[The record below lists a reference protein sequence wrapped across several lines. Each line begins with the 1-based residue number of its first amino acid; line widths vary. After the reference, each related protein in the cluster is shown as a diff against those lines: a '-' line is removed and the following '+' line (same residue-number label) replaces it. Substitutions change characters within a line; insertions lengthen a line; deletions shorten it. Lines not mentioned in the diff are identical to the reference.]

1 MFAQTDDEARVAK
14 AVHSF
19 LPRLGRSERTDVYP
33 PANGWIAVDD
43 ELCSGHPTLLRRLAQ
58 ELSYRTG
65 GVVLTLGVEEGAV
78 VRYVLFDKGSIA
90 DEYCS
95 LPEYHGL
102 LPPGDVV
109 ALSAN
114 PTVAQRLTGRRS

>member
-43 ELCSGHPTLLRRLAQ
+43 ELCGGHPTLLRRLAQ
-58 ELSYRTG
+58 VSYRTG

-95 LPEYHGL
+95 FPSTTDRCR
-102 LPPGDVV
+102 PGT
-109 ALSAN
+109 SS
-114 PTVAQRLTGRRS
+114 R